1 MPCSGGSCPFSGIQ
15 AAKRQKRPGVDRWR
29 GQADLDSEEP
39 LETLVSNPLAGQVGK
54 LRQRGGGRGLGS
66 QMGSRRSQV
75 WDPALSNPRH
85 CKRPQDQQSRAG
97 WMDRHYRAVPVGC
110 GWVGGQSPSAGS
122 SQSAAPDW
130 GSPGARAHTEPAVS
144 SRGVLLMF
152 ALTVPTPV
160 STNLPH
166 SLPDLI
172 YQNGGHA
179 LTGSQPIADPGAFS
193 TKWRNIFSLLTPL
206 YVTG

>member
-54 LRQRGGGRGLGS
+54 LRQRGGGRGFGS

-130 GSPGARAHTEPAVS
+130 GSISRSRANYPILDFLFLILTYS
-144 SRGVLLMF
+144 STLQMMF
-152 ALTVPTPV
+152 
-160 STNLPH
+160 SFLPPFK
-166 SLPDLI
+166 S
-172 YQNGGHA
+172 
-179 LTGSQPIADPGAFS
+179 
-193 TKWRNIFSLLTPL
+193 K
-206 YVTG
+206 